1 MPESHGRKYDHRNK
15 RWEGLFHR
23 PNCYILLQGGMEM
36 IVIDRTRC
44 VSCGACNA
52 MAMTF
57 KCIQA
62 TPEYELYEE
71 PPVKDRDYVQQV
83 MRDCWA
89 KCIYLSGGDWE
100 D

>member
-1 MPESHGRKYDHRNK
+1 
-15 RWEGLFHR
+15 
-23 PNCYILLQGGMEM
+23 
-36 IVIDRTRC
+36 
-44 VSCGACNA
+44 

-62 TPEYELYEE
+62 TDEYELYEE
-71 PPVKDRDYVQQV
+71 PPKDDREYVEKI

-89 KCIYLSGGDWE
+89 KCIYLSGGEWE

>member
-1 MPESHGRKYDHRNK
+1 
-15 RWEGLFHR
+15 
-23 PNCYILLQGGMEM
+23 M
-36 IVIDRTRC
+36 IVIDRNRC

-52 MAMTF
+52 ICMTF

-62 TPEYELYEE
+62 TPEVELHEE
-71 PPVKDRDYVQQV
+71 PPVEGRDYVEKI

-89 KCIYLSGGDWE
+89 KCIYLSEGHWE

>member
-1 MPESHGRKYDHRNK
+1 
-15 RWEGLFHR
+15 
-23 PNCYILLQGGMEM
+23 M

-52 MAMTF
+52 IAMTF
-57 KCIQA
+57 KCIKA
-62 TPEYELYEE
+62 TADYELYEE
-71 PPVKDRDYVQQV
+71 PPKEARDYVQKI

-100 D
+100 EN

>member
-1 MPESHGRKYDHRNK
+1 MVYWNKSKKNRKKESA
-15 RWEGLFHR
+15 
-23 PNCYILLQGGMEM
+23 M
-36 IVIDRTRC
+36 IVIDRRNC

-52 MAMTF
+52 ITMTF
-57 KCIQA
+57 KCIKT

-71 PPVKDRDYVQQV
+71 PPKEGRDYVQKI

>member
-1 MPESHGRKYDHRNK
+1 
-15 RWEGLFHR
+15 
-23 PNCYILLQGGMEM
+23 M

-52 MAMTF
+52 ITMTF
-57 KCIQA
+57 KCIKA
-62 TPEYELYEE
+62 TADYELYEE
-71 PPVKDRDYVQQV
+71 PPVEGRDYVQKI

-100 D
+100 EE